1 VGLSKKSFDAP
12 DEHVEMPGVTADV
25 VEIADSTIS
34 RNAFEPGVHC
44 PQISV
49 EGKPLCMA
57 HHTGY
62 VVAGRL
68 HVEMRDGSVMDV
80 GPNEVFDIPPGH
92 DGWVISDERWL
103 AVNWAGFRSWAPGR
117 TGERVLLTILFT
129 DLVGSTE
136 HAVSLGDREWRDVLA
151 RHYRMVRVA
160 LDRYRGREV
169 DTAGDGFLAVFDGAG
184 RAIQAASAI
193 RDAAQKDGL
202 SIRAGIHSGEVEI
215 MGDAVRG
222 VAVHEAARIA
232 AVAGADEILVSEA
245 TRMLSAGGAFT
256 FDARGPF
263 VLKGLPGPRTL
274 FAADSIKE
282 AAPPP

>member
-1 VGLSKKSFDAP
+1 VVLSKKSFDAP
-12 DEHVEMPGVTADV
+12 DEHVEMQGVTADV

-34 RNAFEPGVHC
+34 RNVFEPGVHC

-57 HHTGY
+57 HHTGH

-68 HVEMRDGSVMDV
+68 HAEMRDGSVMDV

-92 DGWVISDERWL
+92 DGWVVSDDPWL

-117 TGERVLLTILFT
+117 TGERVLLTIVFT

-136 HAVSLGDREWRDVLA
+136 RAVSLGDREWRDVLA

-160 LDRYRGREV
+160 LDRHRGREV

-184 RAIQAASAI
+184 RAIEAAKDI
-193 RDAAQKDGL
+193 RDASQKEGL

-215 MGDAVRG
+215 VGDAVRG

-245 TRMLSAGGAFT
+245 THMLAAGGAFT

-263 VLKGLPGPRTL
+263 ILKGLPGLRTL
-274 FAADSIKE
+274 FAADAKTE
-282 AAPPP
+282 AKPTS

>member
-1 VGLSKKSFDAP
+1 VVLSKKSFDAP
-12 DEHVEMPGVTADV
+12 DEHVEMQGVTADV
-25 VEIADSTIS
+25 VEIADSTIT
-34 RNAFEPGVHC
+34 RNVFEPGVHC

-92 DGWVISDERWL
+92 DGWVVSDDPWL

-117 TGERVLLTILFT
+117 TGERVLLTIVFT

-136 HAVSLGDREWRDVLA
+136 RAVSLGDREWRDVLA

-160 LDRYRGREV
+160 LDRHRGREV

-184 RAIQAASAI
+184 RAIEAAKDI
-193 RDAAQKDGL
+193 RDASQKEGL

-215 MGDAVRG
+215 VGDAVRG

-245 TRMLSAGGAFT
+245 THMLAAGGAFT

-263 VLKGLPGPRTL
+263 ILKGLPGLRTL
-274 FAADSIKE
+274 FAADAKTE
-282 AAPPP
+282 AKPTS

>member
-1 VGLSKKSFDAP
+1 VVLSKKSFDAP
-12 DEHVEMPGVTADV
+12 DEHVEMQGVTADV

-34 RNAFEPGVHC
+34 RNVFEPGVHC

-92 DGWVISDERWL
+92 DGWVVSDDPWL

-117 TGERVLLTILFT
+117 TGERVLLTIVFT

-136 HAVSLGDREWRDVLA
+136 RAVSLGDREWRDVLA

-160 LDRYRGREV
+160 LDRHRGREV

-184 RAIQAASAI
+184 RAIEAAKDI
-193 RDAAQKDGL
+193 RDASQKEGL

-215 MGDAVRG
+215 VGDAVRG

-245 TRMLSAGGAFT
+245 THMLAAGGAFT

-263 VLKGLPGPRTL
+263 ILKGLPGLRTL
-274 FAADSIKE
+274 FAADAKTE
-282 AAPPP
+282 AKPTS